1 MKLSDKGP
9 IASPPSM
16 PGLLGRISTEI
27 QSWLG
32 IIAATHWDL
41 YRPTVPDGVD
51 FYIGETEIGHL
62 HFYGEAH
69 ITSDRTLCERFI
81 AEGKAQPFRFRQ
93 DSAYRYW
100 TQVTIANE
108 KNVQDTIELFR
119 ANYERLRLKDAVTE
133 A

>member
-1 MKLSDKGP
+1 
-9 IASPPSM
+9 M

-27 QSWLG
+27 QSWSG

-41 YRPTVPDGVD
+41 YRPTVPDGAD

-69 ITSDRTLCERFI
+69 IASDRSLCERFI
-81 AEGKAQPFRFRQ
+81 ADGKAQPFRFRQ
-93 DSAYRYW
+93 DPAYRYW

-108 KNVQDTIELFR
+108 KNVLDTIELFR